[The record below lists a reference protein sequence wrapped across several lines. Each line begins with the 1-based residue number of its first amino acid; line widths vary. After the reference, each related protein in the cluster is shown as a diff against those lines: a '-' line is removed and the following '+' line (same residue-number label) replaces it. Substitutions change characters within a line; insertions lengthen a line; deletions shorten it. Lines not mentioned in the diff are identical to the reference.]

1 MDENNTLFIPKGYE
15 LKNIYHFETW
25 DRDGNKTGEAYGDNI
40 ITSGG
45 LAGWRDSSSWTP
57 GQYFWFGTGS
67 GTPKTTDTGMFTQLY
82 AIDKGNNAFTCY
94 AQEYNPE
101 TGIITQKYKMYD
113 GIVIPYNISGVT
125 TDRNITEFGMGQDHH
140 YGSYTVC
147 THGLIRDEHGNPSYI
162 VKRVNEQ
169 MTVTVYISASV
180 HEHFYQDLFENGM
193 LGNPTL
199 RMIVSSVNSGV
210 LGCKSPRLYFSGETS
225 YFVNTAGASPYAD
238 WSGVRNG
245 NAYEY
250 GPNNGRCNRYAFNTP
265 ELTIEGGTNYFTS
278 TNWATDTAQAYYTNS
293 KVLAVTDVDLSIP
306 FRNPE
311 SESFAFSYC
320 RTNAWNSEY
329 FDNMFRI
336 THVSAWDNRISNGR
350 IPVIDISNLHSYMYN
365 HTDKAWNI
373 EEQLEYEPDVEW
385 RTRNWHVQQVVYMR
399 DENNA
404 ARNVAVFTND
414 NIDAPIYAFNNSGI
428 NLYATDSWWDP
439 ESWSL
444 IEDLSNLD
452 PSQRNARYYLFIY
465 SSSGVVLYP
474 DRHWK
479 KPKYVLSQTYN
490 YATYDDPSTANYTR
504 TFIKC
509 YSEALDVYCSWE
521 YILFHP
527 EGCWG
532 AFDSTT
538 NPGTVKSI
546 IYKYPIELTGL
557 TTQQY
562 NNNYSKC
569 NCSYHRWIIN
579 GFLILRQERGSSST
593 VAGSKV
599 HTLLRIIDIN
609 GYKNYAETNL
619 DDNATITDPTTGFV
633 TDVQLELNNTT
644 YNTAAEL
651 NIICDLDRLVIWE
664 SNAKQCLIV
673 EIERDANDKPV
684 VTQTTLTTSAT
695 ENYDA
700 RYLWY
705 GQDKIILR
713 KGFTYDIYSLT
724 TKTLLRSVTITD
736 IDPDITS
743 VSTCV
748 GWRDLM
754 YINGTNTLSNPR
766 SLYYYDYENDVW
778 SYRLNYYRDT
788 INTDRKVAYND
799 ECIIFSPASKT
810 DTIAS
815 QPCMITANEP
825 ELYHA
830 FTSWEHGSAPIK
842 CITSGDLRYL
852 NDGKQLLMLTSIADI
867 TDSGYA
873 YYKPQ
878 VWDIGYM
885 IDTNS
890 YRTTWCS
897 PYGIPSTKDD
907 FVGTNQM
914 SCFFNGNIILRA
926 GRSGTNQTQ
935 YMIYN
940 IIPIINFI
948 NHRLTLTSHTIS
960 AFNQPMHFNPTTML
974 ETQIGINE
982 DYEPSPGK
990 WDSHGKGSVY
1000 LVEIK
1005 ESNDNDDTLTLLH
1018 RYIPCVRNSDSVIGM
1033 YDMIDE
1039 VFCKSYGDP
1048 MTASTDTVTNP
1059 EPNFPAEYTQVEYV
1073 SVSGNRSTIP
1083 LNYVH
1088 NHHTVIEWT
1097 GTIPTGST
1105 TYRCLFGSSRWTSLE
1120 HSMNF
1125 YCYGASSGHFEFR
1138 RSHSGETGIVGIY
1151 NKMIKITA
1159 SGLVANVLDIDAGTT
1174 TAVTCNQ
1181 GNVMDEGMNTMCLFS
1196 DSDYTPMALRNLI

>member
-1 MDENNTLFIPKGYE
+1 MDENNTLFIPKGFE

-40 ITSGG
+40 ITSRG
-45 LAGWRDSSSWTP
+45 LAGWGDAYNTP
-57 GQYFWFGTGS
+57 GKRAWIGTGT
-67 GTPKTTDTGMFTQLY
+67 GTPRTTDTSLFNVLWYEKWSFNFSDSFYVYPQTY
-82 AIDKGNNAFTCY
+82 DPN
-94 AQEYNPE
+94 
-101 TGIITQKYKMYD
+101 TGIITQKYRLYTNFT
-113 GIVIPYNISGVT
+113 VPYNIDGVT
-125 TDRNITEFGMGQDHH
+125 TDRNITEFGIGTDGDAMH
-140 YGSYTVC
+140 

-169 MTVTVYISASV
+169 MTVTFYISASV
-180 HEHFYQDLFENGM
+180 HERFYQDIFNDGM
-193 LGNPTL
+193 LGNPPV
-199 RMIVSSVNSGV
+199 RMLVTSLNSGV
-210 LGCKSPRLYFSGETS
+210 LGCCHPVLYFTGETS
-225 YFVNTAGASPYAD
+225 FYNSTSGSDPYP
-238 WSGVRNG
+238 SYRGVRNG
-245 NAYEY
+245 STYEY
-250 GPNNGRCNRYAFNTP
+250 GPNYGRCNRYAFSTP
-265 ELTIEGGTNYFTS
+265 AITIEGGADYVTS
-278 TNWATDTAQAYYTNS
+278 TNWTNNNDQRYYTGS
-293 KVLAVTDVDLSIP
+293 KVVNVNELDVSIP

-311 SESFAFSYC
+311 SESFAFNYC
-320 RTNAWNSEY
+320 RTNAWNSVY
-329 FDNMFRI
+329 FNNMFRI
-336 THVSAWDNRISNGR
+336 THASAWDNRISAGR

-365 HTDKAWNI
+365 HIDKEWNI
-373 EEQLEYEPDVEW
+373 EEQIEYEPDVEW
-385 RTRNWHVQQVVYMR
+385 RTRNWHIQQLVYMR
-399 DENNA
+399 DENNV

-414 NIDAPIYAFNNSGI
+414 NIDVPIYAFNNSGI

-439 ESWSL
+439 QSWSL
-444 IEDLSNLD
+444 ITDLSNLD

-490 YATYDDPSTANYTR
+490 YTPYNDPSTAYYSR
-504 TFIKC
+504 TFKKC
-509 YSEALDVYCSWE
+509 YSETLDVYCSWE
-521 YILFHP
+521 HILFHP

-557 TTQQY
+557 TSSQY
-562 NNNYSKC
+562 SNNYSKC

-579 GFLILRQERGSSST
+579 GFLILRQERGITST
-593 VAGSKV
+593 VSGSKV

-609 GYKNYAETNL
+609 GYKDYTGTNL

-633 TDVQLELNNTT
+633 TDVQLELNNKT
-644 YNTAAEL
+644 YSAAAEL
-651 NIICDLDRLVIWE
+651 SIICDLDRLVIWE

-695 ENYDA
+695 ENYDS
-700 RYLWY
+700 RHLWY

-724 TKTLLRSVTITD
+724 TKTLLRSVNIAD
-736 IDPDITS
+736 MDPDITA

-754 YINGTNTLSNPR
+754 YINGTNTVSSPR
-766 SLYYYDYENDVW
+766 SLYYYDYENDMW

-788 INTDRKVAYND
+788 IDTPRMVAYND
-799 ECIIFSPASKT
+799 ECIIFSPASRT
-810 DTIAS
+810 DTTAS
-815 QPCMITANEP
+815 QPCMITANAP

-830 FTSWEHGSAPIK
+830 FTSWDHGAVPIK
-842 CITSGDLRYL
+842 CIASGDLRYL
-852 NDGKQLLMLTSIADI
+852 NDGKQLLMLASIFDI
-867 TDSGYA
+867 TDSGYS

-885 IDTNS
+885 IDKNTYN
-890 YRTTWCS
+890 TTWCS
-897 PYGIPSTKDD
+897 PYGVPSTRDD
-907 FVGTNQM
+907 FVGSNQM

-926 GRSGTNQTQ
+926 CKDNNSTT
-935 YMIYN
+935 YITYN
-940 IIPIINFI
+940 IIPITNFI
-948 NHRLTLTSHTIS
+948 NHRLTLTSHTIT
-960 AFNQPMHFNPTTML
+960 AFNQPMHFNATTML
-974 ETQIGINE
+974 ESQIGINE
-982 DYEPSPGK
+982 DYQPSPGK
-990 WDSHGKGSVY
+990 WDNAGKGSVY

-1018 RYIPCVRNSDSVIGM
+1018 RYIPCVRNSDNMIGM

-1048 MTASTDTVTNP
+1048 MTASADTVTNP

-1073 SVSGNRSTIP
+1073 SVSGNRSSIP

-1105 TYRCLFGSSRWTSLE
+1105 TYRCLFGSSRWSSIE

-1125 YCYGASSGHFEFR
+1125 YCYGASSGDFEFR
-1138 RSHSGETGIVGIY
+1138 RSHTGETGIAGIY
-1151 NKMIKITA
+1151 NKMIKITV

-1181 GNVMDEGMNTMCLFS
+1181 GDVMDEGITAMCLFD
-1196 DSDYTPMALRNLI
+1196 DSDYTPVEIRNLL